1 MQEKLQEFAVSMGSI
16 SQIYFHILNTERRRF
31 NLLPKWRRFFLRRA
45 SKRDIF
51 MKALARMSDLDIA
64 KITKDA
70 LGYPL
75 PQFQQA
81 TSTAHEQLQQKGN
94 QDDSTKSYRR
104 SGASATLSNLPPN
117 MAGVPNVPSPDDDLQ
132 MTGMGASSPGTGVQA
147 ADSPEQSKNHIQ
159 SGLSQTLGLN
169 RSGVSTAKGKER
181 RPLPLD
187 TADKSPGSFE
197 LEEVIIHSSD
207 ATYGS
212 HQSEEHQRRAISR
225 RGLIAEA
232 SACTATTPSF
242 VAADAVRKTTTIG
255 ALALHRRVSAVPK
268 LLVAAAPKPVQ
279 AADEDAR
286 LRRVGQDSSQTLQK
300 TEHALELS
308 SHSTRPLAD
317 GAVGVT
323 IIPQPPPRSRS
334 CSRTRPAS
342 ESASVACATKD
353 DAHIQQSLASHPG
366 STEGGRAS
374 GQVSALASSLPD
386 HSSSS
391 LAKNRPSKVA
401 HAPRHQLSDVPP
413 PSSTKLHTHDR
424 RAAIRAAHSA
434 LSLNVSA
441 AVHSAQGADS
451 ADISVTPESLS
462 NTSQE
467 PNTSAAVLSP
477 RTGGGI
483 AASSASQD
491 VAHRQRTAAAASSG
505 RSSKK
510 QLSARELRVKTLQE
524 QFADRL
530 EEC

>member
-16 SQIYFHILNTERRRF
+16 SQIYFHILNIERRRF

-187 TADKSPGSFE
+187 TADKSPG
-197 LEEVIIHSSD
+197 
-207 ATYGS
+207 
-212 HQSEEHQRRAISR
+212 RAISR

-255 ALALHRRVSAVPK
+255 SLALHRRVSAVPK

-300 TEHALELS
+300 TEHALESELS
-308 SHSTRPLAD
+308 SHLTRPLAD

-342 ESASVACATKD
+342 ESASVAGATKV
-353 DAHIQQSLASHPG
+353 DAHFQQSLASHPG

-391 LAKNRPSKVA
+391 LPKNRPSKVA